1 MAHQNGIHYAE
12 IVIFEVV
19 LFQDRKSLA
28 WSHFYCTLVWFKVAA
43 DSAEECRFSGAVSTD
58 DTINITMSE
67 LEVYILVKHSLSKLD
82 CKILYCNHL
91 NFISPLLSIIYKFLF
106 SITCILLTPI

>member
-1 MAHQNGIHYAE
+1 MAHQNGIHHAE

-43 DSAEECRFSGAVSTD
+43 DSAEESRFSGAVSTD

-67 LEVYILVKHSLSKLD
+67 LEVYILVKHSLSELD
-82 CKILYCNHL
+82 RKILYCNHSFL
-91 NFISPLLSIIYKFLF
+91 LFCTFIFVFFTTINALKKSS
-106 SITCILLTPI
+106 C

>member
-1 MAHQNGIHYAE
+1 MAHQNGIHHAE

-43 DSAEECRFSGAVSTD
+43 DSAEESRFSGAVSTD

-67 LEVYILVKHSLSKLD
+67 LEVYILVKHSLSELD
-82 CKILYCNHL
+82 RKILYCNHYLFL
-91 NFISPLLSIIYKFLF
+91 NIFYSDYIFNSAAKLQKNI
-106 SITCILLTPI
+106 